1 MKVVILGGS
10 YAASRAIDIISSL
23 DKDAQVTVVSQS
35 THSYF
40 NVASPRLLIEPEK
53 LEKVFF
59 SVEQW
64 VTQKL
69 GEGKGKFVHGTVEAV
84 DFGAK
89 ELSVGLGDDR
99 ATKESIQYDI
109 LIIAT
114 GTRSTP
120 GFKLN
125 DTHEETADAIRAL
138 NQKVTKANSIAVIG
152 GNATGVEVAGELG
165 SLKTKKVTVYTGSSS
180 PLSFLDE
187 KRTNATTE
195 KLTKLGVKVVNE
207 IRSRSITEK
216 DGKWTIEF
224 DDGTSADYD
233 LVIEA
238 TGVTPNTSF
247 LDSSVL
253 DDRGYVATDKS
264 FAVKGHEDSVLAL
277 GDVLSIGQNTLVDM
291 KYNQLEVF
299 KATVAK
305 LLKKVTQ
312 EKLYDPSPSA
322 TLAVPIS
329 RSGGVGLL
337 NGWGMPNFVV
347 RLVKSRDFMISQ
359 AKTNF

>member
-10 YAASRAIDIISSL
+10 YAASLAAEAISSL
-23 DKDAQVTVVSQS
+23 DKDAEVTVVSES

-40 NVASPRLLIEPEK
+40 NVAAPRLLIEPEK
-53 LEKVFF
+53 IDKVFF

-64 VTQKL
+64 LTQKFSK
-69 GEGKGKFVHGTVEAV
+69 EKGKFVHGTVEAV
-84 DFGAK
+84 DFAAK
-89 ELSVGLGDDR
+89 QVSVGLGIDR
-99 ATKESIQYDI
+99 ATKESIHYDI

-125 DTHEETADAIRAL
+125 GTHDATSKAIKDL
-138 NQKVTKANSIAVIG
+138 NQKITKAKSIAVIG

-165 SLKTKKVTVYTGSSS
+165 SLKTKKVTIYTGSSS

-187 KRTNATTE
+187 KRAKATTE
-195 KLTKLGVKVVNE
+195 KLEKLGVKVVNE
-207 IRSRSITEK
+207 IRSRSVTEK

-253 DDRGYVATDKS
+253 DDRGYVVTDKS

-277 GDVLSIGQNTLVDM
+277 GDVLSIGQNTIVDI
-291 KYNQLEVF
+291 KFNQIGVF

-305 LLKKVTQ
+305 LLNKPTQ
-312 EKLYDPSPSA
+312 KKLYNPSSSA
-322 TLAVPIS
+322 TVVVPIS
-329 RSGGVGLL
+329 RSGGIGLL
-337 NGWGMPNFVV
+337 NGWGLPNLIV
-347 RLVKSRDFMISQ
+347 RLAKSRDFMVSQ
-359 AKTNF
+359 AKF